1 MYGTPVTFLMM
12 QKKEKKKTRQLSSL
26 NMPPVSITSM
36 MRVSQHCPETYFDDV
51 DDKNHQ
57 YLPKV
62 GMLLRE
68 FGNVI
73 MYFALPGCWDHEICE
88 VLPCW

>member
-12 QKKEKKKTRQLSSL
+12 QKKKKKKNSSVVVL
-26 NMPPVSITSM
+26 VLYMPPVSITSM

-57 YLPKV
+57 YLP
-62 GMLLRE
+62 
-68 FGNVI
+68 
-73 MYFALPGCWDHEICE
+73 
-88 VLPCW
+88 